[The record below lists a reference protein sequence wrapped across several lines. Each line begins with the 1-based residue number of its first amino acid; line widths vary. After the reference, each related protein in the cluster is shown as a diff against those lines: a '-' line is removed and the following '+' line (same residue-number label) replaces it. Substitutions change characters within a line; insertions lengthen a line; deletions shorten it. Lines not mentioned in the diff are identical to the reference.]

1 MRSLQ
6 KELTECN
13 VELNW
18 KVMKNE
24 TTTGKAFIYVDE
36 TGENSI
42 VIVGG
47 ANTYYPDKSALFEE
61 YKVSIDK
68 CDYLLLQKEIPI

>member
-1 MRSLQ
+1 MTANGGKGANQAAAVGKLAGTCVFSGQVGEDDEMRSLQ

-18 KVMKNE
+18 KVMKDE

-36 TGENSI
+36 TG
-42 VIVGG
+42 
-47 ANTYYPDKSALFEE
+47 
-61 YKVSIDK
+61 
-68 CDYLLLQKEIPI
+68 